1 MQGRD
6 IAMTASSNSSDSP
19 LFVGVDV
26 SQERLDIHTR
36 PAEEHWSVEVTPEG
50 LDALADDLCRRSP
63 ALIVLEATGGLEV
76 PVVARLAS
84 AGLPVAVVNPRQTR
98 AFARAMGLL
107 AKTDA
112 IDARALAAFAEAVKP
127 EVRPLR
133 SPEQVALGQLL
144 TRRRQLV
151 KMRTQELNRLKRMT
165 DRDVRA
171 SLREHLD
178 WLERQIREI
187 DGEMRR
193 RLRRS
198 PVWRERDDLLRGV
211 KGVGPVTSMTLVAA
225 LPELGR
231 LNRQQIASLVGVA
244 PLNHDSGKLRGR
256 RTVWGGRAAARE
268 ALYMATVTATRCNPV
283 IRRFYRRLISRGKP
297 PKVAL
302 TACMRKLLTIL
313 NAIVR
318 SGEPW
323 NPEAFMADA
332 AT

>member
-26 SQERLDIHTR
+26 SQERLDVHTR

>member
-36 PAEEHWSVEVTPEG
+36 PADEHWSVEVTPEG

-76 PVVARLAS
+76 PVVAQLAS

-171 SLREHLD
+171 SLRERLD

-225 LPELGR
+225 LPELGF
-231 LNRQQIASLVGVA
+231 LNRRQIASLVGVA
-244 PLNHDSGKLRGR
+244 PLNRDSGRFRGR
-256 RTVWGGRAAARE
+256 RAVWGGRAQVRSV
-268 ALYMATVTATRCNPV
+268 LYMGTLVATRHNPV
-283 IRRFYRRLISRGKP
+283 IKGFYRYLLAAGKAR
-297 PKVAL
+297 KVAL

-313 NAIVR
+313 NAMVKNQT
-318 SGEPW
+318 SWQPKLTHS
-323 NPEAFMADA
+323 A
-332 AT
+332 

>member
-1 MQGRD
+1 
-6 IAMTASSNSSDSP
+6 MTASSNSSDSP

-26 SQERLDIHTR
+26 SQERLDVHTR